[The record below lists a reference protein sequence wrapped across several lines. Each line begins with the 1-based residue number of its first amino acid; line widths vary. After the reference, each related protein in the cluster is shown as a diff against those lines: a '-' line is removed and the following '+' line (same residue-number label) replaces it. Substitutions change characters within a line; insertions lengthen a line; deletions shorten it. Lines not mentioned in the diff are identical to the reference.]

1 MSKITS
7 IATGVPEFEHA
18 QENLCR
24 FAEQVYCKDESD
36 KRKMRFLY
44 KHSDIDKRYSVI
56 PDFSAKRGERK
67 LFPESLDLEPFP
79 LLEERMRIYDSA
91 ACDLASETV
100 LKCIEGKIERN
111 EITHLITVSCT
122 AMSAPGLDLQVM
134 EKLQLPGT
142 TVRTSVNFMG
152 CYAAIHGL
160 KLADAFCRSTANANV
175 VVVCI
180 EFCTLHFQKA
190 ATLDNLTSS
199 ILFADGCAAAL
210 VQTNASAKGLD
221 IDKFYADVVFKGKKD
236 MAWQMAS
243 TGFQMTL
250 TGYVPD
256 LIKEDFKGLVQKALQ
271 YADKNFEDVDE
282 WCIHPGGKKILES
295 IANSLDIPKE
305 KLCNSFE
312 VLRQYGNM
320 SSPTILFVLK
330 DILHRL
336 SLTPS
341 SRKQLVFAA
350 AFGPGLTME
359 TFIGHYA

>member
-1 MSKITS
+1 
-7 IATGVPEFEHA
+7 
-18 QENLCR
+18 
-24 FAEQVYCKDESD
+24 
-36 KRKMRFLY
+36 MRFLY

-56 PDFSAKRGERK
+56 PDFSAKPGARK
-67 LFPESLDLEPFP
+67 LFPESVDLEPFP
-79 LLEERMRIYDSA
+79 LLEERMRVYDSA
-91 ACDLASETV
+91 ACKLASETV
-100 LKCIEGKIERN
+100 LKCIEGKIDLS

-122 AMSAPGLDLQVM
+122 GMSAPGLDLQVM
-134 EKLQLPGT
+134 EALQLPGT

-160 KLADAFCRSTANANV
+160 KLADAFCKSSSNANV
-175 VVVCI
+175 VVVCL
-180 EFCTLHFQKA
+180 EFCTLHFQKE
-190 ATLDNLTSS
+190 ATIDNLTSS
-199 ILFADGCAAAL
+199 VLFADGCAAAL
-210 VQTNASAKGLD
+210 VQSDTIEKGIS
-221 IDKFYADVVFKGKKD
+221 IDQFYADVAFKGKKD

-256 LIKEDFKGLVQKALQ
+256 LIKEDFKSFVQKALQ
-271 YADKNFEDVDE
+271 HSHKNIEDVDE

-295 IANSLDIPKE
+295 IACSLGISRE
-305 KLCNSFE
+305 NLCNSFE

-330 DILHRL
+330 DIMHRL

-341 SRKQLVFAA
+341 SNKQLVFAA

-359 TFIGHYA
+359 TFTGYYA